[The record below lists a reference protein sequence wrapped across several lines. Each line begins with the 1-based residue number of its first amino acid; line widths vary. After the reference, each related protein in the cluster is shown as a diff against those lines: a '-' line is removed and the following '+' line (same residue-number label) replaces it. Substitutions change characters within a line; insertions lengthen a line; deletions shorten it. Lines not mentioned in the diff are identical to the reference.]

1 MMNGFTI
8 DKGQIDDIFK
18 SYQQRTSNEEIAYI
32 NEKHGG
38 IANLAKKLK
47 SDLKRGISSN
57 EDSKRQRREVF
68 DDNIRYREPMP
79 SFWYFV
85 KDALGDEML
94 QILIFCAI
102 FEISIGLSPL
112 SDNPGKDALDGL
124 GIVIAIIVIVVTTSV
139 TNYNKEKKFKQLSDE
154 NFKKFQ
160 VIVQRDDAKFNISD
174 EELLVGDKC
183 KIDVGMII
191 PADGILI
198 ESNNLRIDE
207 SSLTGESNLMRK
219 ETIEDCI
226 KNQKKYNE
234 KKLPS
239 PMLFSGTI
247 VKEGTGWM
255 MVLAVGKNSAQGK
268 ILEHVM
274 QNKNDEESNQTPLE
288 LKLGDI
294 AEDIGK
300 FGLYSA
306 ILTLCAL
313 LFKIFYSKYEQMNFK
328 NKQLEEFIQNKFPNG
343 TYINETSQEITNE
356 TYYLIDNNSIWA
368 GLWKEIFQSVIIC
381 IAIIVV
387 AIPEGLPLAVT
398 LSLSFSVKKMMDD
411 NNLVRHMPACETMGG
426 ANYICSDKTGTL
438 TRNKMHV
445 VSIYNN
451 DTIVNLDN
459 VDHEHKCNFKEKFSE
474 NYYKFLKDALINN
487 VDIEMDYNGEI
498 IIENS
503 SKTDFAFYDLL
514 KGFNENL
521 NNTFEQIDRLG
532 FHSDRKRMS
541 TIVHH
546 SNGKYFIY
554 MKGAPEVILNNC
566 ANYLRSNGN
575 GVNQL
580 NENELKKFDS
590 ITKKFSEMT
599 LRNLAIAFKEITLD
613 EIKQHKELKSRTD
626 HTNYEIE
633 KNNFTLIGIAAIND
647 ALRPGVPKS
656 VELCHSAFVKV
667 IMITGDDKRIAEA
680 IARNAG
686 IIDNNDD
693 NFVSMTGTEFINK
706 IGGIVCNTCTMET
719 DRCVCPKTVG
729 QAKLIYGEDH
739 DEEFY
744 ESKLKKE
751 KIHDLEEFKKIIKKL
766 RVIARARAI
775 DKYALVL
782 GLRELDNV
790 VAVTGDGTNDA
801 SALSKADVGFA
812 MGKSGTDVARDAA
825 DIIILDDNFNS
836 IVHAIKWGRNIFD
849 NIRKFIQ
856 FQLSVNFSAVL
867 LVFVAACIGS
877 ESPITAIQML
887 WINLIMDSLG
897 SLALSTEDPSDEL
910 LYRKPHSKR
919 EYIISPR
926 MWKHIIAQSLVQ
938 FSLVLFLYL
947 KAPSFIEE
955 DHPRRIYMINQ
966 LENCFGDF
974 LAETSEY
981 KDHRIKHFIMDG
993 KKSYWDPLLH
1003 IRRNLDPNVCLFFN
1017 TTIFEPKQINN
1028 LFEAYKWYNS
1038 EYGNTCHMTI
1048 IFNTFVLYS
1057 LFNQIN
1063 CRVLDDSFNI
1073 FKRIFSNWLFLAVT
1087 GIEMVIQILI
1097 VQFGGLVFKCSK
1109 GGLTVSQWNW
1119 CLLFASSTFL
1129 VSVVMKIFRLEDLC
1143 GKSDNN
1149 SNFDFNNNNLNF
1161 NNNSN
1166 SNRRKVRND
1175 LEKNL
1180 INNFEDGD
1188 EIDKAINRIEMKENK
1203 ESSYKNLESN

>member
-18 SYQQRTSNEEIAYI
+18 TYQQRTTNEEINFI
-32 NEKHGG
+32 NEQHGG

-47 SDLKRGISSN
+47 SDLNRGISSN
-57 EDSKRQRREVF
+57 EDSKRQRENAF
-68 DDNIRYREPMP
+68 DNNMRYREPMP
-79 SFWYFV
+79 PFWFFV

-139 TNYNKEKKFKQLSDE
+139 TNYNKEKKFNQLSDE

-160 VIVQRDDAKFNISD
+160 VVVERDGAKFNISD

-183 KIDVGMII
+183 KIDVGNII

-198 ESNNLRIDE
+198 ESNNLRVDE

-239 PMLFSGTI
+239 PMVFSGTT

-255 MVLAVGKNSAQGK
+255 MVLAVGKNSTAGK
-268 ILEHVM
+268 ILMHVM

-300 FGLYSA
+300 FGLWSA
-306 ILTLCAL
+306 IFTLCAL
-313 LFKIFYSKYEQMNFK
+313 LFKIFYSKYEQMHFK
-328 NKQLEEFIQNKFPNG
+328 NQQMEEFIQSKFING
-343 TYINETSQEITNE
+343 TYINDTSQEISNE
-356 TYYLIDNNSIWA
+356 TYYLIDNNSIWS
-368 GLWKEIFQSVIIC
+368 GLWKEIFQSVVIC

-426 ANYICSDKTGTL
+426 ANYICTDKTGTL

-445 VSIYNN
+445 VTIYNN
-451 DTIVNLDN
+451 AKEVNVND
-459 VDHEHKCNFKEKFSE
+459 VDHENRCDYSKKFPEK
-474 NYYKFLKDALINN
+474 YYTYLKQALINN
-487 VDIEMDYNGEI
+487 VDVELDIKGDI
-498 IIENS
+498 IMENS

-514 KGFNENL
+514 KGFGEDL
-521 NNTFEQIDRLG
+521 TKTFEQIDRIG

-541 TIVHH
+541 SIVKH
-546 SNGKYFIY
+546 SNGKYYIY
-554 MKGAPEVILNNC
+554 MKGAPEVILDTC
-566 ANYLRSNGN
+566 ENYLKPNGD
-575 GVNQL
+575 GVVQL
-580 NENELKKFDS
+580 NENEKKKFDN
-590 ITKKFSEMT
+590 ITKKFSELT

-613 EIKQHKELKSRTD
+613 EIRNHKEMKLKME

-633 KNNFTLIGIAAIND
+633 KSGFTLIGIAAIND
-647 ALRPGVPKS
+647 ALRPGVPQS
-656 VELCHSAFVKV
+656 VDLCNSAFVRV

-680 IARNAG
+680 IAKNAG
-686 IIDNNDD
+686 IIKVRDNGLI
-693 NFVSMTGTEFINK
+693 SMTGTEFINR
-706 IGGIVCNTCTMET
+706 IGGIVCNICTMET
-719 DRCVCPKTVG
+719 DKCNCPKTIG
-729 QAKLIYGEDH
+729 QAKLMYGDDH
-739 DEEFY
+739 DDKFY

-751 KIHDLEEFKKIIKKL
+751 KIHNMEEFKKIINEL

-782 GLRELDNV
+782 GLRDLDNV

-910 LYRKPHSKR
+910 LYRHPHSKR

-926 MWKHIIAQSLVQ
+926 MWKHVIAQSIVQ

-955 DHPRRIYMINQ
+955 DHPRRKYMITQ

-981 KDHRIKHFIMDG
+981 KDHRIKHYIMDG
-993 KKSYWDPLLH
+993 KKSYWDPLVH
-1003 IRRNLDPNVCLFFN
+1003 IRRNLDPSVCLFFN
-1017 TTIFEPKQINN
+1017 TTMFEPKQINN
-1028 LFEAYKWYNS
+1028 LFEAYNWYNS

-1087 GIEMVIQILI
+1087 GIEMICQILI
-1097 VQFGGLVFKCSK
+1097 VQYGGLVFKCSK
-1109 GGLTVSQWNW
+1109 GGLTASQWTW
-1119 CLLFASSTFL
+1119 CLCFAGITFV
-1129 VSVVMKIFRLEDLC
+1129 VSFVMKIFSLENLC
-1143 GKSDNN
+1143 EKKNKN
-1149 SNFDFNNNNLNF
+1149 RNNF
-1161 NNNSN
+1161 NVNNKYRN
-1166 SNRRKVRND
+1166 NIND
-1175 LEKNL
+1175 LQKHL
-1180 INNFEDGD
+1180 FEDD
-1188 EIDKAINRIEMKENK
+1188 EDDIERAVQKIEMKENK
-1203 ESSYKNLESN
+1203 ESSLKNLESY